1 MSESAVRLDEHSAAE
16 TWQRLREVLNGA
28 VAELDMATKI
38 SADGQGRLV
47 ISFPESQ
54 KFNRD
59 RCQRPANLSRIEAA
73 LCEVVGGRT
82 GLILTTH
89 DDPAGAPAAQAMQRP
104 SPKRQ
109 QADAAAEPF
118 VQRAVE
124 LFDADPGRLRY
135 VAPGEN

>member
-1 MSESAVRLDEHSAAE
+1 LIV
-16 TWQRLREVLNGA
+16 
-28 VAELDMATKI
+28 
-38 SADGQGRLV
+38 
-47 ISFPESQ
+47 SFPESQ

-73 LCEVVGGRT
+73 LCEVLGSRT
-82 GLILTTH
+82 GLVLTTH
-89 DDPAGAPAAQAMQRP
+89 DDPAGIPAAQTTQRP
-104 SPKRQ
+104 SPKKQ

-135 VAPGEN
+135 IAPTGEN